1 MSYITKL
8 QGVSFRPAE
17 VKETLKRIRADETEL
32 GIEVTL
38 EPEPSNQYDPNAVK
52 ILFDGTFMG
61 YVEKEIAADIAAAVS
76 EGAAYTASIIGWA
89 SQVVTFISIVFEDE

>member
-17 VKETLKRIRADETEL
+17 VKETLKLIGDEDSAEF
-32 GIEVTL
+32 IEVIL

-61 YVEKEIAADIAAAVS
+61 YVEKKIAADIAAAIS
-76 EGAAYTASIIGWA
+76 EGAAYTASISGWA
-89 SQVVTFISIVFEDE
+89 SHIVPFISIVFDDE